1 MTDQRPAR
9 SGCALTLGVLLVVAG
24 SLLLASNLFGF
35 SLTWFWTRGIAWFG
49 TYWPVLLILWGVYK
63 VYQRLVHPESA
74 RVGAG
79 EILLLFFIVFTGL
92 TVHFTRRL
100 VTGIPVEFSIDDV
113 IESIG
118 SDISFGPAH
127 SYSEEHRFDLPGQTG
142 LLVENGRGAV
152 TVHGWDEQELKVM
165 VTKRI
170 YRHSEE
176 KAAEVAE
183 AIRPRFDVPPD
194 EPARFEMEI
203 PSEGAAVE
211 TDLELWIPRETALTV
226 SNRRGPLRVSDL
238 RAPVGLATS
247 QDSIEVQDITGRLS
261 VTGRRGPV
269 RLERITGDVEARNR
283 YGAVTVK
290 DVEGNF
296 LGETSNGSLYVERI
310 TGTAR
315 LSNRHSRIRASHI
328 GGDLTVEAS
337 HTEVTAEDLGAT
349 ATIETSYRPI
359 FVKGVEGR
367 LTIEAR
373 SSEIEVRDVKENLDV
388 NNTNRSV
395 RAVGIGGGVTLTA
408 RRCEVRLD
416 EIAGPIEVES
426 SYNPVRVQSFQ
437 SSLIVRSEHAPLHA
451 STDMLGGEI
460 KLTTSYSDVTLTLPA
475 ESSFRLEAKVNG
487 GDVISDFRQ
496 SSWEESKR
504 EETLELRGTA
514 GGGSSPIV
522 IETSYGDIRIL
533 EAGSRILEAVPK

>member
-1 MTDQRPAR
+1 MSDQRPAR
-9 SGCALTLGVLLVVAG
+9 SGCALTLGILLVVAG
-24 SLLLASNLFGF
+24 SLILASNLFGF
-35 SLTWFWTRGIAWFG
+35 SLTWLWTRGIAWFG

-100 VTGIPVEFSIDDV
+100 VTGLPVEVSIDDV

-127 SYSEEHRFDLPGQTG
+127 SYSEEHRFDLPGETG
-142 LLVENGRGAV
+142 LLVENRRGAV
-152 TVHGWDEQELKVM
+152 TVRGWDEQELKVT

-194 EPARFEMEI
+194 ETARFEMEL
-203 PSEGAAVE
+203 PSEEAAVE
-211 TDLELWIPRETALTV
+211 TDLELWVPRETALTV
-226 SNRRGPLRVSDL
+226 SNRRGPLRVSGL
-238 RAPVGLATS
+238 HAAVGLATS
-247 QDSIEVQDITGRLS
+247 QDSIEVRDITGRLS
-261 VTGRRGPV
+261 VNGRRGPV
-269 RLERITGDVEARNR
+269 RLERIAGDVEARNR
-283 YGAVTVK
+283 YGALTAK
-290 DVEGNF
+290 EIEGTF
-296 LGETSNGSLYVERI
+296 IGETSNGSLYVERI

-315 LSNRHSRIRASHI
+315 LTNRHSRIRASHI

-337 HTEVTAEDLGAT
+337 HTEVTVEDLGAT

-373 SSEIEVRDVKENLDV
+373 SSELEVRDVQGNLDV

-395 RAVGIGGGVTLTA
+395 RVIGIGGGVTLTA
-408 RRCEVRLD
+408 RKGEVLLD
-416 EIAGPIEVES
+416 EIRGPIEVES
-426 SYNPVRVQSFQ
+426 SYNLVRIQRFQ
-437 SSLIVRSEHAPLHA
+437 SSLTVRSEHAPIHA
-451 STDMLGGEI
+451 STDTLGGEI
-460 KLTTSYSDVTLTLPA
+460 KLSTTYGDVELTLPP
-475 ESSFRLEAKVNG
+475 ESSFRLEAKVKS

-496 SSWEESKR
+496 SGWQESKG

-514 GGGSSPIV
+514 GGGGSPID

-533 EAGSRILEAVPK
+533 EDVSRILEAVPK